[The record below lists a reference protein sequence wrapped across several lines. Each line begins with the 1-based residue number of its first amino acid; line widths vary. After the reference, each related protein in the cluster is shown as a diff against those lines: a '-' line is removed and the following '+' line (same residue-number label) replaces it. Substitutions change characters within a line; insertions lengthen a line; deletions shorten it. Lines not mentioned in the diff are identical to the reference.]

1 MANFSS
7 LNAALPQNTNG
18 RRDHNSFSEQQRPSF
33 EYEPEARHQSR
44 TSLIRP
50 RNSDTGA
57 SFPQAMPAPYGNGTH
72 RESNVGGGRPPFD
85 LGRSPPNAT
94 NKSMWKDP
102 QDMQERA
109 KDISRYETRSLQVF
123 PSRYLSSRKCLS
135 VLTFSG
141 SCHSDTALQVLP
153 EGMKAVQAIRSNTG
167 LADSEAG
174 HLQIRSKVC
183 SSPHLPGWDYS
194 KQTWWWH
201 EYG

>member
-102 QDMQERA
+102 QDMQERLKIFPDTKHVPCKFFRQGTCQA
-109 KDISRYETRSLQVF
+109 GNACPFSHSLDPVTQTQPCKYF
-123 PSRYLSSRKCLS
+123 
-135 VLTFSG
+135 
-141 SCHSDTALQVLP
+141 Q
-153 EGMKAVQAIRSNTG
+153 
-167 LADSEAG
+167 
-174 HLQIRSKVC
+174 KV
-183 SSPHLPGWDYS
+183 
-194 KQTWWWH
+194 
-201 EYG
+201 